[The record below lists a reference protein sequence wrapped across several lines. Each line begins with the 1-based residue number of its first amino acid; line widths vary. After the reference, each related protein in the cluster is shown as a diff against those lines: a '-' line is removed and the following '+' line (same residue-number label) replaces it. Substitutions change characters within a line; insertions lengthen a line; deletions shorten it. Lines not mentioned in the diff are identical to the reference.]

1 MFDPGIIHSS
11 LYGSMDI
18 HQEEGREMLIS
29 TTSNDLSS
37 GNRKTKEDDQERA
50 NKQEPISKQDPL
62 TGSSSNSY
70 PAFDDQDKIFD
81 DTGSLMSVTL
91 DSLIELLI
99 PSGNYSPEQSYIFA
113 ALLNIRIFISPPD
126 LLQKILQQC
135 VFKQN
140 ATAANFTKEGRTRTF
155 RGIYKL
161 CLEWTQSIPYD
172 FRDQQMQRRLI
183 ELLKRFERALID
195 ISSSMD
201 QVLNT
206 DDNNYKGLLEICP
219 NPTTLAQQMT
229 LIELER
235 LSMIGPDEIVYA
247 AIDDDAKKRF
257 GNRMNNIRNYID
269 WSNRLTYLT
278 ATEILRCSKRGYR
291 IHTIEYFIDVA
302 KECINIGNF
311 NSFMAI
317 VAALSLPL
325 IARLKKTWNRVEKS
339 KLDILRHQFDP
350 TANFVSYRSTLKAA
364 IWRFNSAQN
373 ETDAIIIPFF
383 GLLIKD
389 LSLLHR
395 QCAQLLPNGH
405 MFIQFGSEV
414 SNFIKWKNRK
424 CLFERDTR
432 TLHQLLLSRT
442 FTEKQL
448 IKLSYNCET
457 AEQTSEK
464 ELYRRLKNDND
475 VQ

>member
-1 MFDPGIIHSS
+1 
-11 LYGSMDI
+11 
-18 HQEEGREMLIS
+18 MLIS

-126 LLQKILQQC
+126 LLQKILQLDR
-135 VFKQN
+135 
-140 ATAANFTKEGRTRTF
+140 AE
-155 RGIYKL
+155 
-161 CLEWTQSIPYD
+161 
-172 FRDQQMQRRLI
+172 
-183 ELLKRFERALID
+183 RFERALID

-325 IARLKKTWNRVEKS
+325 IARLKKTV
-339 KLDILRHQFDP
+339 IL
-350 TANFVSYRSTLKAA
+350 S
-364 IWRFNSAQN
+364 
-373 ETDAIIIPFF
+373 FF
-383 GLLIKD
+383 FFHLI
-389 LSLLHR
+389 
-395 QCAQLLPNGH
+395 
-405 MFIQFGSEV
+405 
-414 SNFIKWKNRK
+414 
-424 CLFERDTR
+424 
-432 TLHQLLLSRT
+432 
-442 FTEKQL
+442 
-448 IKLSYNCET
+448 
-457 AEQTSEK
+457 
-464 ELYRRLKNDND
+464 
-475 VQ
+475 

>member
-1 MFDPGIIHSS
+1 MA
-11 LYGSMDI
+11 
-18 HQEEGREMLIS
+18 
-29 TTSNDLSS
+29 SNDLPN
-37 GNRKTKEDDQERA
+37 GNRKMMKNDQERI
-50 NKQEPISKQDPL
+50 NKQKPLSKQDSL
-62 TGSSSNSY
+62 TGRPSTSY
-70 PAFDDQDKIFD
+70 PTFEEHDKMFDNEG
-81 DTGSLMSVTL
+81 TLMSVTL

-99 PSGNYSPEQSYIFA
+99 PSSNYSIEQSYIFA

-126 LLQKILQQC
+126 LIQKILQQC

-140 ATAANFTKEGRTRTF
+140 ATGANFTKEGRTRTF

-161 CLEWTQSIPYD
+161 CLEWTRHIPYD
-172 FRDQQMQRRLI
+172 FRDQQMQQRLI
-183 ELLKRFERALID
+183 ELLKRFERALIN
-195 ISSSMD
+195 ISSSMA
-201 QVLNT
+201 QIMNI
-206 DDNNYKGLLEICP
+206 DDNNYKGLAEICP
-219 NPTTLAQQMT
+219 NPTTLAQQIT

-235 LSMIGPDEIVYA
+235 FSMIGPDEIVYA
-247 AIDDDAKKRF
+247 SMNDNVKKRY
-257 GNRMNNIRNYID
+257 GNGTNNIKHYID

-278 ATEILRCSKRGYR
+278 ATEILRCSKRHCR
-291 IHTIEYFIDVA
+291 VHTIEYFIDVA

-339 KLDILRHQFDP
+339 KLDILRHQLDP

-364 IWRFNSAQN
+364 IWRFNSARN
-373 ETDAIIIPFF
+373 ESDTIIIPFF

-405 MFIQFGSEV
+405 INFKMFSQFGSEV
-414 SNFIKWKNRK
+414 LNFLKWKNCK
-424 CLFERDTR
+424 CLFERNTR

-442 FTEKQL
+442 LTEKQL
-448 IKLSYNCET
+448 IKLSYNCEM
-457 AEQTSEK
+457 AEQTAEK
-464 ELYRRLKNDND
+464 ELYRRLKNDSD
-475 VQ
+475 TQ

>member
-1 MFDPGIIHSS
+1 
-11 LYGSMDI
+11 
-18 HQEEGREMLIS
+18 MLIS
-29 TTSNDLSS
+29 TTSDNLSS
-37 GNRKTKEDDQERA
+37 GNLKAKENDQEKA
-50 NKQEPISKQDPL
+50 NKQEPIFKQDPL
-62 TGSSSNSY
+62 TGNPSIPH
-70 PAFDDQDKIFD
+70 PAFDDQDRVFD
-81 DTGSLMSVTL
+81 DTGSLVSVTL

-99 PSGNYSPEQSYIFA
+99 PSRNYSPEQSYIFA

-126 LLQKILQQC
+126 LLQKILQLDR
-135 VFKQN
+135 
-140 ATAANFTKEGRTRTF
+140 AE
-155 RGIYKL
+155 
-161 CLEWTQSIPYD
+161 
-172 FRDQQMQRRLI
+172 
-183 ELLKRFERALID
+183 RFERALIY
-195 ISSSMD
+195 ISSCMD

-206 DDNNYKGLLEICP
+206 HDNNYKRLVEICP

-247 AIDDDAKKRF
+247 AIDVDDAKKRF

-278 ATEILRCSKRGYR
+278 ATEILRCSKRQYR
-291 IHTIEYFIDVA
+291 IFAIEYFIDVA

-364 IWRFNSAQN
+364 IWRFNRAKN

-405 MFIQFGSEV
+405 INFKMFSQFGNEV

-442 FTEKQL
+442 LSEKQL
-448 IKLSYNCET
+448 IKLSYNCEI

-464 ELYRRLKNDND
+464 ELYRRLKNDGN